1 MRAKSLHRIR
11 VVDSHTGGEPTRVI
25 VDGAP
30 EPAGKTLSEKREAF
44 ARECDWVRTA
54 SVCEPRGHDALVGA
68 LLCEPCSND
77 CVAGVIFFN
86 NVGVLRGCLHGT
98 MGLAVTLLHLGRIG
112 PGVHRIDTPTG
123 VVTVDLTEDGATVAV
138 GNVRSYRAASGVE
151 LSVPGYGSVR
161 GDVAWG
167 GNWFFLADA
176 PVGLGVEADNI
187 EQLTDFSARIRKELE
202 AANIRGTDGEEID
215 HIEIF
220 GPPSNPETA
229 DSKNFV
235 LCPGK
240 AYDRS
245 PCGTGTSAKLA
256 CLAANG
262 QLEPGEIWRQA
273 GILDSVFTGSIE
285 LATGEE
291 GGVMPTVRGT
301 AYITGEADLLL
312 DPADPFMTT
321 LGAGEPGLTLLD
333 GARNPV
339 ES

>member
-1 MRAKSLHRIR
+1 MSQKSLQRIR
-11 VVDSHTGGEPTRVI
+11 VVDSHTGGEPTRV
-25 VDGAP
+25 VVRGAP
-30 EPAGKTLSEKREAF
+30 EPCGKTMREKREAF
-44 ARECDWVRTA
+44 ACENDWIRTA
-54 SVCEPRGHDALVGA
+54 TVCEPRGHDAMVGA
-68 LLCEPCSND
+68 LLCKPCADD
-77 CVAGVIFFN
+77 CIAGVIFFN

-98 MGLAVTLLHLGRIG
+98 MGLAVTLQHLGLIG
-112 PGVHRIDTPTG
+112 SGKHRIDTPTG
-123 VVTVDLTEDGATVAV
+123 VVTVDLAEDGATVTV
-138 GNVRSYRAASGVE
+138 GNVRSYRSATGVE
-151 LSVPGYGSVR
+151 IVVSGYGTVR

-167 GNWFFLADA
+167 GNWFFLAEA
-176 PVGLGVEADNI
+176 PSGLRLEAGNI
-187 EQLTDFSARIRKELE
+187 EQLTDFTWRIRNELE

-262 QLEPGEIWRQA
+262 QLEPGGIWRQA

-291 GGVMPTVRGT
+291 GGVMPTVTGT
-301 AYITGEADLLL
+301 AYLTGESDLLL
-312 DPADPFMTT
+312 DPADPFVTSFSV
-321 LGAGEPGLTLLD
+321 GLQDVTLLNE
-333 GARNPV
+333 ARNPV
-339 ES
+339 GS